1 MQMNN
6 QLYKYIAGGAFSFLL
21 SATTFAQ
28 DTATTEV
35 VEKPMDWSWLT
46 LALTVTA
53 IILLVTVL
61 LYSSVVK
68 GLSRRI
74 EENSK
79 KMMTVFI
86 LLGLQGFA
94 NQVFAGDEPVVS
106 PETVAQTSQF
116 STVLLNAFLIAVIL
130 IELILILYLNK
141 TVKILL
147 NVLSPL
153 PASVAQEDS
162 LVDWDK
168 LWNKI
173 SGLKPM
179 EQEADLRMNDHIY
192 DGTIQEL
199 DNRMPPWLAFIFNA
213 TIAFAFIYIFL
224 YHYTNWGPD
233 PLKEYNTEV
242 QEASIKKAAY
252 LDKQA
257 NKVNENSVTVLT
269 DAPSISAGETIYKQ
283 NCVAC
288 HGDKGQGGVGPNLA
302 DEYWIHG
309 GGIKDIFK
317 VITYGVEAKGMRSWK
332 SDITPGDIQKVS
344 SFIKSLKGTNP
355 PGGKAP
361 QGEIY
366 KEEAGATTAAPADS
380 TAKAA
385 TPEKATKK

>member
-1 MQMNN
+1 MNN
-6 QLYKYIAGGAFSFLL
+6 QLYKYIAGGVFSFLL

-28 DTATTEV
+28 EVASEEV
-35 VEKPMDWSWLT
+35 VEKPFDWSWLT

-79 KMMTVFI
+79 KLMTVFI
-86 LLGLQGFA
+86 LLGLQGLA
-94 NQVFAGDEPVVS
+94 TQAFAGGEPTVS
-106 PETVAQTSQF
+106 PETLKQTSQF
-116 STVLLNAFLIAVIL
+116 SGVLLNVFLIAVIL
-130 IELILILYLNK
+130 IEVILILYLNK

-147 NVLSPL
+147 NVISPL
-153 PASVAQEDS
+153 PAGVAKEEA
-162 LVDWDK
+162 LIDWDA

-199 DNRMPPWLAFIFNA
+199 DNRMPPWLAFIFNS

-224 YHYTNWGPD
+224 YHYTTWGPD

-242 QEASIKKAAY
+242 QEASIKKAAF

-257 NKVNENSVTVLT
+257 NKVNENSVAVLT
-269 DAPSISAGETIYKQ
+269 DAASLSVGETIYKQ
-283 NCVAC
+283 NCIAC
-288 HGDKGQGGVGPNLA
+288 HGDKGQGSVGPNLT
-302 DEYWIHG
+302 DEHWING
-309 GGIKDIFK
+309 GSIKDIFK
-317 VITYGVEAKGMRSWK
+317 VITYGVEAKGMRAWK
-332 SDITPGDIQKVS
+332 SDITPGDIQKVA
-344 SFIKSLKGTNP
+344 SFIKSMKGTNP
-355 PGGKAP
+355 PGAKAP

-366 KEEAGATTAAPADS
+366 KEEAGATTPADS
-380 TAKAA
+380 PAK
-385 TPEKATKK
+385 TPAPEAATKK

>member
-1 MQMNN
+1 MNN
-6 QLYKYIAGGAFSFLL
+6 QLYKYIAGGVLSFFL

-28 DTATTEV
+28 DTAATEV
-35 VEKPMDWSWLT
+35 VEKPMDWSWLS

-68 GLSRRI
+68 SLSRRV

-79 KMMTVFI
+79 KLMTIFI
-86 LLGLQGFA
+86 LLGLQGLA
-94 NQVFAGDEPVVS
+94 TQAFAGG
-106 PETVAQTSQF
+106 ETPAATVEQTHQI
-116 STVLLNAFLIAVIL
+116 STILLNAFLIVVIF
-130 IELILILYLNK
+130 IEVLLILYLNK
-141 TVKILL
+141 TVRILL
-147 NVLSPL
+147 NVISPL
-153 PASVAQEDS
+153 PEGVAQKDS

-224 YHYTNWGPD
+224 YHYTTWGPD
-233 PLKEYNTEV
+233 PLKEYNAEV

-257 NKVNENSVTVLT
+257 NNVNETSVTVLT

-288 HGDKGQGGVGPNLA
+288 HGDKGQGGVGPNLT
-302 DEYWIHG
+302 DEYWLHG

-332 SDITPGDIQKVS
+332 SDIMPGDIQKVA
-344 SFIKSLKGTNP
+344 SFIKTLKGTNP

-361 QGEIY
+361 QGEVY